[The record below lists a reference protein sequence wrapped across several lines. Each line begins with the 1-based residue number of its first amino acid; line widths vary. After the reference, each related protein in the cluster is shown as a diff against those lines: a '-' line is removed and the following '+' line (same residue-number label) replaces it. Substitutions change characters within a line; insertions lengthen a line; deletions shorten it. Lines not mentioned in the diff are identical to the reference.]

1 MTTRHAR
8 MMSCVA
14 ALAIS
19 ASSTA
24 FAGAR
29 DQAFKLF
36 NRLNG
41 VPPSAAKLDELTAL
55 VEGGDLDGA
64 ALVAINDA
72 GGMFYNI
79 TLKNMVARWSNT
91 DKTPRVALNDYVA
104 TVIGM
109 IRDDIPFD
117 QVLSGD
123 IVYTGNTVGAPA
135 YSLASNAHYEFL
147 DTNSAD
153 LSKVLT
159 KQTQSI
165 LSPSLPAD
173 ATAGVLTTRGF
184 AEAYYKAGTNRR
196 AVAFTLDTFLCRELE
211 SLSDTTRSDFHVRR
225 DVPRAPGGDAA
236 LFRNRCAGCHAGM
249 DAFGGAFAYYDWD
262 DTTAA
267 LIYTPGTV
275 RAKLNRN
282 AEEFPDGFQTVDDSW
297 LNNWVAGQ
305 NASLGWKGANS
316 GNGVKELGEMF
327 AASDAFASC
336 LAKRAVQAMCL
347 RAPTEKAD
355 LDVVAAI
362 AGDLQKGSFNMKGAF
377 ASAAAYC
384 VE

>member
-1 MTTRHAR
+1 MSARHAR
-8 MMSCVA
+8 ILFA
-14 ALAIS
+14 AVLATS
-19 ASSTA
+19 VSTTSFAAARDTA
-24 FAGAR
+24 F
-29 DQAFKLF
+29 KIF

-41 VPPSAAKLDELTAL
+41 VPPSAAKLDELTTL
-55 VEGGDLDGA
+55 VESGDLDGA
-64 ALVAINDA
+64 ALAAINDA

-79 TLKNMVARWSNT
+79 TLKNLVTRWSNT
-91 DKTPRVALNDYVA
+91 DKSPRVALNDYVA

-109 IRDDIPFD
+109 VRDDVPFD

-123 IVYTGNTVGAPA
+123 IVYTGNTTGAPA

-147 DTNSAD
+147 ETNSAD

-159 KQTQSI
+159 KQTQSA

-211 SLSDTTRSDFHVRR
+211 SLSDTTRSDFRVRR
-225 DVPRAPGGDAA
+225 DVPRAPGGDSA

-282 AEEFPDGFQTVDDSW
+282 SQEFPDGYETVDDSW
-297 LNNWVAGQ
+297 LNNWTVGQ
-305 NASLGWKGANS
+305 NSSLGWNGAGS
-316 GNGVKELGEMF
+316 GNGIKELGEMF
-327 AASDAFASC
+327 TASDAFATC
-336 LAKRAVQAMCL
+336 MAKRAVQAMCL
-347 RAPTEKAD
+347 RVPTEKAD
-355 LDVVAAI
+355 LDAVAGI
-362 AGDLQKGSFNMKGAF
+362 AEDLQKGSFSMKGAF